1 MTPGDDH
8 ADLISVLMPVYNAG
22 AYLAQ
27 AVESVLSQTYRR
39 FELIAVNDGSTDGSL
54 GVLRQYAERDGRV
67 RLVSRP
73 NTGYSVALNEALG
86 LAEGSLLAR
95 MDADD
100 VAAPERLE
108 RQAAYLAAHPDC
120 VAVGCRVLL
129 VDGAGE
135 PLIEPVVETDHEG
148 ISREL
153 FKGHGGVIPHPG
165 LMARASAV
173 RALGGYRVDFEPAE
187 DLDLYLR
194 LAEVGRLAN
203 LPEILL
209 KYRQHHRSVSYRR
222 LEEQQRRATAA
233 VAEALARRGDPV
245 GPDFALPGW
254 VHPIAP
260 EQCKAWF
267 WRALEHGRRSAA
279 RRYAVRLLKDQPFSP
294 ETWRMVY
301 CAVRGH

>member
-1 MTPGDDH
+1 MTHLSDH
-8 ADLISVLMPVYNAG
+8 ADLISVLMPVHNAEP
-22 AYLAQ
+22 YLAE
-27 AVESVLSQTYRR
+27 AVESVLSQTHRHL
-39 FELIAVNDGSTDGSL
+39 ELIAVDDGSADGSL
-54 GVLRQYAERDGRV
+54 GVLRRYAERDGRV

-86 LAEGSLLAR
+86 LAEGGLLAR

-108 RQAAYLAAHPDC
+108 RQAAYLAAHPEC

-129 VDGAGE
+129 VDQAGE
-135 PLIEPVVETDHEG
+135 PLIEPTVETDHEG
-148 ISREL
+148 ILREL

-173 RALGGYRVDFEPAE
+173 RALGGYRVEFEPAE

-194 LAEVGRLAN
+194 LADVGRLAN
-203 LPEILL
+203 LPEVLL
-209 KYRQHHRSVSYRR
+209 KYRQHDRSVSYRR
-222 LEEQQRRATAA
+222 LEEQHRKATVA
-233 VAEALARRGDPV
+233 VAEALARRGDPA
-245 GPDFALPGW
+245 GLDFALPGW

-260 EQCKAWF
+260 ERCKTWF
-267 WRALEHGRRSAA
+267 WRALERGRTSAA
-279 RRYAVRLLKDQPFSP
+279 RRYAFRILKDQPFSP